1 MALAIVEKLLSGV
14 TGPVADYFKARAE
27 QKSRERI
34 RQMELKD
41 AIHTRQME
49 LIKEGLHADMN
60 WEMEFARQAASSWKD
75 EYTLG
80 VVSVPTLLAFVRT
93 DWLDGPAIVADGFK
107 ALSDTPMWYQTVLIS
122 LFLATVG
129 IRWWRRSLSDT

>member
-14 TGPVADYFKARAE
+14 TGPVADYFKARSE

-80 VVSVPTLLAFVRT
+80 VVSVPALLAFVRT

>member
-14 TGPVADYFKARAE
+14 TGPVADYFKARSE

-49 LIKEGLHADMN
+49 LIKEGLHADMT

-80 VVSVPTLLAFVRT
+80 VVSVPALLAFVRT

>member
-80 VVSVPTLLAFVRT
+80 VVSVPALLAFVRT